1 MGQINLDIGERS
13 ELRLKALAHQWGVP
27 PGRVVDLLCESID
40 REALAR
46 LAIQA
51 LSGRWSGPRMG
62 WRGCRRGRRRGRTAE
77 SSPNTRSTDA
87 IERAGAVTQRA
98 LLFKGKEVK
107 TYGTRMTARRVE
119 LSL

>member
-1 MGQINLDIGERS
+1 MRAGLSAPGAGANTRAMGQINLDIGDRS

-51 LSGRWSGPRMG
+51 LSGPLAKTEDGVARVPARKV
-62 WRGCRRGRRRGRTAE
+62 RRTA
-77 SSPNTRSTDA
+77 S
-87 IERAGAVTQRA
+87 
-98 LLFKGKEVK
+98 
-107 TYGTRMTARRVE
+107 
-119 LSL
+119 